1 MRLVAALL
9 IAVAIVAAGALIG
22 GRYQTVS
29 VSNNGV
35 GIVYITD
42 RFTGDV
48 RVCAAGSCKQL
59 SLDQTK

>member
-9 IAVAIVAAGALIG
+9 IAVAIAAAGALIG

-48 RVCAAGSCKQL
+48 RVCATISCKQL
-59 SLDQTK
+59 NLDQTK